1 MPSYEEKLRR
11 LAIHDERSVGSTMGG
26 AIDLPSDLTER
37 ELSLVW
43 IAATVAMDAP
53 AASIGWATS
62 RASAAGVSADDIV
75 GVLEAIAPIVGSATV
90 VSASPKVAQ
99 AVGYDLDSDLEEPG
113 ARHR

>member
-1 MPSYEEKLRR
+1 
-11 LAIHDERSVGSTMGG
+11 
-26 AIDLPSDLTER
+26 
-37 ELSLVW
+37 
-43 IAATVAMDAP
+43 MDN
-53 AASIGWATS
+53 
-62 RASAAGVSADDIV
+62 AAGDGDNVLDRTGNLCADDIV